1 MYKNEKWNRTTDR
14 ASLLHSN
21 GNNINHVLWIC
32 VCVLCIVLYSTWF
45 SHLTLT
51 PNWLAIHLE
60 RVDSGY
66 KSPVDIVPTHL
77 IWISIIKLFWKI
89 KIQSRNKT
97 NTLLILSLST
107 LSVCVARI
115 SFRRIGAKFRYEKI
129 HLVVC
134 GAFESAV
141 RFLSLC
147 KSNDPCLSFKLISN
161 MLKIPNSP
169 KVRSANTCC
178 F

>member
-1 MYKNEKWNRTTDR
+1 MLWKVRIMYKNEKWNRTTDR

-32 VCVLCIVLYSTWF
+32 VCVSVLCIVLYSTWF

-97 NTLLILSLST
+97 NTLLILSL
-107 LSVCVARI
+107 LSVCVSLEYRSEESTP
-115 SFRRIGAKFRYEKI
+115 SFDTRKFIWLSVGLLRVQYVFYRYANPMI
-129 HLVVC
+129 HV
-134 GAFESAV
+134 
-141 RFLSLC
+141 
-147 KSNDPCLSFKLISN
+147 
-161 MLKIPNSP
+161 
-169 KVRSANTCC
+169 
-178 F
+178 